1 MLRHIEIGDIVHLK
15 IEGPDLRVVA
25 TDCDRIAVVWTNLD
39 GSWKRELT
47 QRFVCVKY
55 KTLKFTEVW
64 KEWNWATPSG
74 YSPTFSREQSFPQM
88 LYRPNVY

>member
-39 GSWKRELT
+39 GQLEARTYPK
-47 QRFVCVKY
+47 VC
-55 KTLKFTEVW
+55 L
-64 KEWNWATPSG
+64 
-74 YSPTFSREQSFPQM
+74 R
-88 LYRPNVY
+88 